1 MMRHIYALPLHMVII
16 LMLALLIVWAMLS
29 LHKNQK
35 KRTIINLVLC
45 SITALTI
52 LYATI
57 LTRTPGDYKPILTP
71 FATFTDALHPT
82 EALPRDA
89 DEHISLLPSWL
100 NALQCPAAKVAPLG
114 QNRPHNACRLRA
126 QRRNRVYPVPLRS
139 RHGGGG

>member
-57 LTRTPGDYKPILTP
+57 LTRAPDDYEVILTP
-71 FATFTDALHPT
+71 FATF
-82 EALPRDA
+82 
-89 DEHISLLPSWL
+89 
-100 NALQCPAAKVAPLG
+100 AA
-114 QNRPHNACRLRA
+114 A
-126 QRRNRVYPVPLRS
+126 QQ
-139 RHGGGG
+139 